1 MHTLKVGILGGGQ
14 LARMLAQSAQKMGL
28 LVYVLC
34 PKKTDPAAQVTSFWV
49 RGSPK
54 KVTDVTKFINSVDLL
69 TFESEN
75 IPAEKILESKFQAK
89 IFPNIQALSW
99 LRQRSLQKSLL
110 EDFFIPT
117 SKFLNIKSKKDLIAA
132 SKLLKFP
139 IVLKKNTGA
148 YDGKGT
154 YFINSIP
161 DLNKFRISE
170 DYIAEEKIAFKS
182 EMAITFI
189 RNQIGIIQTLP
200 LVQTKQTDKRCDW
213 VIGPCHHK
221 DLKNLSIKVESL
233 LNHLDYIG
241 VITFELFDFKNK
253 LYVNEVA
260 PRVHNSAHHSQVS
273 CNQSQFDLHWLAGLG
288 KELPKNNFLNKKF
301 SMLNLIGQKK
311 PLLVSQLISDFS
323 NAGSLHWYCK
333 IQKPG
338 RKLGHINSVKTPLK
352 ELLKIRQN
360 ALK

>member
-1 MHTLKVGILGGGQ
+1 MYTLKVGILGGGQ

-34 PKKTDPAAQVTSFWV
+34 PKKTDPAAQVTSFWI
-49 RGSPK
+49 RGNPK
-54 KVTDVTKFINSVDLL
+54 KVSDVIRFINSVDLV

-75 IPAEKILESKFQAK
+75 IPAEKIEESKFQAK
-89 IFPNIQALSW
+89 IFPNLQALSL
-99 LRQRSLQKSLL
+99 LRQRSLQKGLL

-117 SKFLNIKSKKDLIAA
+117 SKFLNIKTKKDLMVA
-132 SKLLKFP
+132 SKLIKFP
-139 IVLKKNTGA
+139 MVLKKNTGA

-154 YFINSIP
+154 YFINSAS
-161 DLNKFRISE
+161 DLAKFRVSE
-170 DYIAEEKIAFKS
+170 NYIAEEKIAFKS
-182 EMAITFI
+182 EMAITLV
-189 RNQIGIIQTLP
+189 RNQRGEIKSLP
-200 LVQTKQTDKRCDW
+200 LVETKQINKRCDW
-213 VIGPCHHK
+213 VAGPYHHK
-221 DLKNLSIKVESL
+221 DLKNLIPKIKSL
-233 LNHLDYIG
+233 LTHVEYVG

-260 PRVHNSAHHSQVS
+260 PRVHNSAHHSQDS
-273 CNQSQFDLHWLAGLG
+273 CIYSQFDLHWIAGLG
-288 KELPKNNFLNKKF
+288 KQLPKYNFINKKF

-323 NAGSLHWYCK
+323 DVASFHWYCK

-338 RKLGHINSVKTPLK
+338 RKLGHVNSLSTPLK

-360 ALK
+360 AIE